1 MKERKKNQFGKWQI
15 IGGRFIVE
23 QRINPKILKKKVQHM
38 CEKEGNEVWSS
49 QEKLQW
55 YLIWIKNTSFT
66 STEYKFLEGF
76 STYHLTFSN

>member
-1 MKERKKNQFGKWQI
+1 
-15 IGGRFIVE
+15 
-23 QRINPKILKKKVQHM
+23 M

-55 YLIWIKNTSFT
+55 YLIWIKNTSFI